1 MCCCG
6 YLVQETIVLLQGVPS
21 VTMLH
26 GNGME
31 SGSELHGDAMGGSST
46 GGLRTLPFPYTE
58 MKPHARDLASRP

>member
-1 MCCCG
+1 M
-6 YLVQETIVLLQGVPS
+6 QETIVLLQGVPS

-46 GGLRTLPFPYTE
+46 GGLRTLPFPYIYRNET
-58 MKPHARDLASRP
+58 ARTRPASRL